1 MRSYEEIVKNI
12 YDELDKESSDNTRKY
27 DKFFI
32 NNSDY
37 PGFRLQEPSL
47 WTYWQGRG
55 VRNPKIMVVGQD
67 WGSIEQSRKYYE
79 YIKTHPEAKVV
90 CFTQIKEEFPDCKAS
105 DFKTDEELVELMKTL
120 DYGNICEKNSDCR
133 ELYFTNLI
141 PGYRNSSKST
151 GNGAKVAKAIT
162 PQVKADF
169 KELLEIVQ
177 PKVVICL
184 GRLVGET
191 VAGLYD
197 CAGRIKKE
205 KSFNK
210 FLYDELHENGADPIE
225 LKKDNEHIA
234 DMFVIAHLGNLGTA
248 NRRRNMSK
256 SEKDNYPKEDWK
268 AIATYINNNTHNM

>member
-1 MRSYEEIVKNI
+1 MRSYEELVKEI
-12 YDELDKESSDNTRKY
+12 YDELDKDGNDTNRKY

-37 PGFRLQEPSL
+37 PDFRLQEPSL

-79 YIKTHPEAKVV
+79 YIKIHPEARVV
-90 CFTQIKEEFPDCKAS
+90 CLEQIKKEFSECKDS
-105 DFKTDEELVELMKTL
+105 DFKTDEELVKLMQSL
-120 DYGNICEKNSDCR
+120 GYGNICERDYP

-151 GNGAKVAKAIT
+151 GNGSKVAKAIT
-162 PQVKADF
+162 GQVEKDF
-169 KELLEIVQ
+169 RNLLEILQ

-191 VAGLYD
+191 VAMWYG
-197 CAGRIKKE
+197 CADEIKGE

-210 FLYDELHENGADPIE
+210 FLYKELHENGAKPMK
-225 LKKDNEHIA
+225 LKKGNEHIA
-234 DMFVIAHLGNLGTA
+234 DMFVIAHLGNLGIA
-248 NRRRNMSK
+248 NRRRGMKEEEKKNYP
-256 SEKDNYPKEDWK
+256 EKDWEAIGNYLNK
-268 AIATYINNNTHNM
+268 N